1 MRIRLANAQ
10 YHTELRCSDLYDIIM
25 CEDLLYSQQEKP
37 LDFDPGETFQLNRP
51 ATVDDICNFIV
62 EYINSDVVVCMLLDL
77 SFRCMPYTSLCR
89 ACCLIACWS

>member
-10 YHTELRCSDLYDIIM
+10 YHAELRCSDLYDIIM

-62 EYINSDVVVCMLLDL
+62 EYINSDVVVCMSFDL
-77 SFRCMPYTSLCR
+77 S
-89 ACCLIACWS
+89 

>member
-10 YHTELRCSDLYDIIM
+10 YHAELRCSDLYDIIM

-62 EYINSDVVVCMLLDL
+62 EYINSDVVVCIP
-77 SFRCMPYTSLCR
+77 FTISLRSIPDPWLRR